1 VAWGRPPA
9 RWACCDDGGSRDRA
23 EKQMADEEFTRAL
36 DSSREVDLT
45 VTGRK
50 SGRGITLPVWFA
62 RDGGTLYLVPVS
74 GSDSNWYKNVLR
86 TPAIRLAAGG
96 AERTASAAPVTDPAR
111 VAEIVDRFRAKYGA
125 KDVAA
130 YYPKQ
135 NAAVTVP
142 LG

>member
-1 VAWGRPPA
+1 
-9 RWACCDDGGSRDRA
+9 
-23 EKQMADEEFTRAL
+23 MAGDEFTRAL
-36 DSSREVDLT
+36 DSSRQVDLT

-50 SGRGITLPVWFA
+50 SGRGITLPVWFV
-62 RDGGTLYLVPVS
+62 RDGGELYLVPVS

-86 TPAIRLAAGG
+86 TPSIRLSAGG
-96 AERTASAAPVTDPAR
+96 AERTASAAPVTDPGR
-111 VAEIVDRFRAKYGA
+111 VGEIVDKFRAKYGA
-125 KDVAA
+125 RDVAA

>member
-1 VAWGRPPA
+1 MEA
-9 RWACCDDGGSRDRA
+9 SRHRA
-23 EKQMADEEFTRAL
+23 EEQMADEEFTRAL
-36 DSSREVDLT
+36 DSSREVELT

-86 TPAIRLAAGG
+86 TPTIRLAVGG
-96 AERTASAAPVTDPAR
+96 AERTASAAPVTEPGR
-111 VAEIVDRFRAKYGA
+111 VGEIVDKFRAKYGTR
-125 KDVAA
+125 DVAA

-142 LG
+142 LS

>member
-1 VAWGRPPA
+1 
-9 RWACCDDGGSRDRA
+9 
-23 EKQMADEEFTRAL
+23 MADEEFTRAL
-36 DSSREVDLT
+36 DSTREVELT

-50 SGRGITLPVWFA
+50 SGRAITLPVWFA

-86 TPAIRLAAGG
+86 TPTIRLAAGG
-96 AERTASAAPVTDPAR
+96 AECTASAAPVTDPGR
-111 VAEIVDRFRAKYGA
+111 VGEIVDKFRAKYGA
-125 KDVAA
+125 RDVAA

-142 LG
+142 LS

>member
-1 VAWGRPPA
+1 
-9 RWACCDDGGSRDRA
+9 
-23 EKQMADEEFTRAL
+23 MADEEFTRAL

-45 VTGRK
+45 VTGRR

-74 GSDSNWYKNVLR
+74 GSDTNWYKNVLR
-86 TPAIRLAAGG
+86 TPTIRLAAGG
-96 AERTASAAPVTDPAR
+96 AETSVSAAPVTDPAR
-111 VAEIVDRFRAKYGA
+111 VAQIVDKFRAKYGA

>member
-1 VAWGRPPA
+1 
-9 RWACCDDGGSRDRA
+9 
-23 EKQMADEEFTRAL
+23 MADEEFTRAL

-86 TPAIRLAAGG
+86 TPA
-96 AERTASAAPVTDPAR
+96 DPAGR
-111 VAEIVDRFRAKYGA
+111 RGCRAHRQRGA
-125 KDVAA
+125 GHRSG
-130 YYPKQ
+130 P
-135 NAAVTVP
+135 
-142 LG
+142 GR

>member
-1 VAWGRPPA
+1 
-9 RWACCDDGGSRDRA
+9 
-23 EKQMADEEFTRAL
+23 MADEEFTRAL
-36 DSSREVDLT
+36 DSRREVDLT

-62 RDGGTLYLVPVS
+62 RDGGTLYLIPVS

-86 TPAIRLAAGG
+86 TPTIRLAAGG
-96 AERTASAAPVTDPAR
+96 TERTVSAAPVTDPAR

-142 LG
+142 LS

>member
-1 VAWGRPPA
+1 MEA
-9 RWACCDDGGSRDRA
+9 SRDRA
-23 EKQMADEEFTRAL
+23 EEQMADEEFTRAL
-36 DSSREVDLT
+36 DSSREVELT

-86 TPAIRLAAGG
+86 TPTIRLSAGG
-96 AERTASAAPVTDPAR
+96 AERTVSAAPVTDPAR
-111 VAEIVDRFRAKYGA
+111 VGEIVDRFRAKYGA

-142 LG
+142 LS

>member
-1 VAWGRPPA
+1 
-9 RWACCDDGGSRDRA
+9 
-23 EKQMADEEFTRAL
+23 MADEEFTRAL

-62 RDGGTLYLVPVS
+62 RDGGTLYLVPVQ
-74 GSDSNWYKNVLR
+74 GSDTNWYKNVLR
-86 TPAIRLAAGG
+86 TPTIRLAAAGT
-96 AERTASAAPVTDPAR
+96 ETTASAAPVTDPAR
-111 VAEIVDRFRAKYGA
+111 VADIVAKFRTKYGER
-125 KDVAA
+125 DVAA

>member
-1 VAWGRPPA
+1 MEA
-9 RWACCDDGGSRDRA
+9 SRDRA

-36 DSSREVDLT
+36 DSSREVGLT

-86 TPAIRLAAGG
+86 TPTIRLAAGG
-96 AERTASAAPVTDPAR
+96 TERTVSAAPVTEPAR
-111 VAEIVDRFRAKYGA
+111 VAEIVDKFRAKYGA

-142 LG
+142 LS

>member
-1 VAWGRPPA
+1 
-9 RWACCDDGGSRDRA
+9 
-23 EKQMADEEFTRAL
+23 MADEEFTRAL
-36 DSSREVDLT
+36 DSSREVGLT

-62 RDGGTLYLVPVS
+62 RDGGMLYLVPVS

-86 TPAIRLAAGG
+86 TPTIRLAAGG
-96 AERTASAAPVTDPAR
+96 TERTVSAAPVTDPAR

-125 KDVAA
+125 QDVAA

-142 LG
+142 LS

>member
-1 VAWGRPPA
+1 
-9 RWACCDDGGSRDRA
+9 
-23 EKQMADEEFTRAL
+23 MAAEEFTRAL
-36 DSSREVDLT
+36 DRSREVDLT

-62 RDGGTLYLVPVS
+62 RDGGTLYLVPVQ
-74 GSDSNWYKNVLR
+74 GSDTNWYKNVLR
-86 TPAIRLAAGG
+86 TPAIRLAAGD
-96 AERTASAAPVTDPAR
+96 AETTASAAPVTDPSR
-111 VAEIVDRFRAKYGA
+111 VAEIVDKFRAKYGA